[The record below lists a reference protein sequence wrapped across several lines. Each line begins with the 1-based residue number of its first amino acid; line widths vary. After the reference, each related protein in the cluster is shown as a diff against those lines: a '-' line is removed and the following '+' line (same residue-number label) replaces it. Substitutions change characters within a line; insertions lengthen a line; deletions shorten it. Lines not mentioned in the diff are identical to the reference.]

1 MGYGDDLGG
10 ITGFKSGGNDLAG
23 LTEIGTLNA
32 PGSRR
37 GSFRAPMNDT
47 ESRGN
52 RNSDSKDKMREPIG
66 SSTNVGGYGYGGL
79 PRPATGGYENTTLG
93 LKRP

>member
-1 MGYGDDLGG
+1 MGGGYGDE
-10 ITGFKSGGNDLAG
+10 FSAYKNPGNDLAG
-23 LTEIGTLNA
+23 LTEIGTVNA

-52 RNSDSKDKMREPIG
+52 RNSDSKERMREP
-66 SSTNVGGYGYGGL
+66 
-79 PRPATGGYENTTLG
+79 
-93 LKRP
+93 